1 MEITLQER
9 TTDHV
14 RTYFE
19 RTQDDQIDQMLPRSV
34 NSLDQALENFAQT
47 KLSDAKSYGKTIY
60 ADDRYIGDIW
70 CYCIDPTVSTQKKL
84 PTPCSATVF
93 LRKAAGEKELLPVH
107 FLSFWMR

>member
-19 RTQDDQIDQMLPRSV
+19 RTQDDQIDRMLPRSV

-47 KLSDAKSYGKTIY
+47 KLPDAKSYGKTIY
-60 ADDRYIGDIW
+60 ADDRYIGDIL
-70 CYCIDPTVSTQKKL
+70 V
-84 PTPCSATVF
+84 
-93 LRKAAGEKELLPVH
+93 LLYRPKRNSQRH
-107 FLSFWMR
+107 AQLLYF